1 MDTLRQIRKYIF
13 AFLFLLCLQP
23 NLLSAAERARFAY
36 PSKSLNYLPL
46 FLGKDKGIYQ
56 TEGIDL
62 ELIQVSAQ
70 VAAKALLTND
80 LDFSGAVIMS
90 GAAVG
95 MPVKVIGFI
104 TVKPSFWL
112 VTKPQIHSISD
123 LKNKTIG
130 ISGVGSASDLLARY
144 LLKRNG
150 LIPDKEVALL
160 PTGATANNLTAL
172 KAGTID
178 GGILSPPF
186 HAMAKLM
193 GFNLLVYLGDYVD
206 QSLSGM
212 VTTEKN
218 LKEKPD
224 MVKRVLRGTLKTLR
238 YVRSNPG
245 ETVRYIAAGWK
256 VDPPLAEELYRSMLQ
271 AYSLDGGMG
280 EKGIRD
286 MMDRE
291 MERMGIKEEVPI
303 TRVVDLRLLKEVQ
316 KEF

>member
-1 MDTLRQIRKYIF
+1 MGKYIF
-13 AFLFLLCLQP
+13 TFALFLFLQP
-23 NLLSAAERARFAY
+23 ALSSAAERIRFAY

-62 ELIQVSAQ
+62 ELIQVNTQ
-70 VAAKALLTND
+70 IAAKALLTAD
-80 LDFSGAVIMS
+80 LDFSGAVVMS
-90 GAAVG
+90 GAAAG

-112 VTKPQIHSISD
+112 VTKPQIRSINE

-130 ISGVGSASDLLARY
+130 ISAVGSASDLLARY
-144 LLKRNG
+144 ILKRHG

-160 PTGATANNLTAL
+160 PTGATANNLAAL

-178 GGILSPPF
+178 AGILSPPF
-186 HAMAKLM
+186 HAMAKLL
-193 GFNLLVYLGDYVD
+193 GFHILLYVGDYVE
-206 QSLSGM
+206 QSLSGI
-212 VTTEKN
+212 VTSEKI
-218 LKEKPD
+218 LREKPD
-224 MVKRVLRGTLKTLR
+224 MVKRVLRGTMKTLR
-238 YVRSNPG
+238 YARSNSA

-256 VDPPLAEELYRSMLQ
+256 VEPALAEELYRSMLQ
-271 AYSLDGGMG
+271 AYSPDGGMS
-280 EKGIRD
+280 EKGIRE

-291 MERMGIKEEVPI
+291 MERMGIKEEVALA
-303 TRVVDLRLLKEVQ
+303 RVVDLRLLKEVQ